1 MVTVSVW
8 DAWNEKLKD
17 NLYDNVSSGK
27 LEIPRERFMQKMDT
41 IKDRNSMD
49 LEAEEEMVKCTE
61 ELYKK
66 KILMIR
72 ILTEAEVIKKRWQ
85 KYAEE
90 LHKKRS

>member
-1 MVTVSVW
+1 
-8 DAWNEKLKD
+8 
-17 NLYDNVSSGK
+17 
-27 LEIPRERFMQKMDT
+27 
-41 IKDRNSMD
+41 MD